1 MLQDSVREH
10 ELAVMAAAFSD
21 HAYALPSAT
30 TDGAMFSPRKSAR
43 IKQRMDDGKNAFE
56 SDSDF
61 EYYLTPRRN
70 QKREQSEQ
78 SDAEK
83 TSSPAPSS
91 PAPSTAKKT
100 KQPKRYVHLD
110 KIL

>member
-1 MLQDSVREH
+1 MQDSVREH

-21 HAYALPSAT
+21 HAYALPSAS

-61 EYYLTPRRN
+61 EYYLTPSRRN
-70 QKREQSEQ
+70 VKKDQCEQ

-83 TSSPAPSS
+83 TTSSPAPSS
-91 PAPSTAKKT
+91 PVPSTSVT
-100 KQPKRYVHLD
+100 KSRQPKRYVES
-110 KIL
+110 